1 MVKGFGLPML
11 VLGGGGYTKK
21 NVARCWTHE
30 TAVLLDEQ
38 LSNDIPYNGECC
50 KLLFSSMN
58 SSAVIFPTM
67 VSVENCCSQGT
78 AQQ

>member
-1 MVKGFGLPML
+1 MKVVKSFGLPML

-38 LSNDIPYNGECC
+38 LSNDIPYNGEYD
-50 KLLFSSMN
+50 KLLSFADNLASLFCTVVN
-58 SSAVIFPTM
+58 AT
-67 VSVENCCSQGT
+67 NCCSPS
-78 AQQ
+78 